1 MNNNELYHYGVPG
14 MRWGQRKQYPVQG
27 QHPGTKKQQ
36 TTTSKPRPKKQQ
48 TKPKQQAPKKQ
59 EQQQATPQQSS
70 RFKKGLIAAGV
81 ALAIIGTFVIARKMG
96 QNSVKLPVEEKTV
109 SKGKSAV
116 DKLKN
121 KKVSKSKIDV
131 RQTREVFQW
140 LPKPPKPTGN
150 FSTNNK
156 ALTNQRTQTAKQLA
170 ESIKKQNPKA
180 KINYNAINTNN
191 FAKNYARMMKRK

>member
-1 MNNNELYHYGVPG
+1 MNNDKLYHHGVKG
-14 MRWGQRKQYPVQG
+14 MHWGQRKQYQAQG
-27 QHPGTKKQQ
+27 QQAGAQKQQ
-36 TTTSKPRPKKQQ
+36 NTTSKPRPKKQQ
-48 TKPKQQAPKKQ
+48 VKKTEQPKKQ
-59 EQQQATPQQSS
+59 EQQQATDKQSS
-70 RFKKGLIAAGV
+70 KFKKGLIAAGV

-96 QNSVKLPVEEKTV
+96 QNSVQIPMDEKKV
-109 SKGKSAV
+109 SKGKNTV

-121 KKVSKSKIDV
+121 KKVSKSKIDIT
-131 RQTREVFQW
+131 QAPEVFQW

-156 ALTNQRTQTAKQLA
+156 AITNQRTQTAKQLA